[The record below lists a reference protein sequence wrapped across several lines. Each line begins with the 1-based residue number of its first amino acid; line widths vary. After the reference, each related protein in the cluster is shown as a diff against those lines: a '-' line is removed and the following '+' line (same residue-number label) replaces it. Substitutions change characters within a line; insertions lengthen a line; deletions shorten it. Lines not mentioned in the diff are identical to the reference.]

1 VGPREESQLP
11 VVLRQSELLHDGRGC
26 ESSVLV
32 AEHDYVPCEA
42 AADVEKG
49 KQMIRQCEYEGE
61 FGGK

>member
-1 VGPREESQLP
+1 MIMSLAR
-11 VVLRQSELLHDGRGC
+11 
-26 ESSVLV
+26 
-32 AEHDYVPCEA
+32 A